1 MSAGAVLG
9 TKRSDPRD
17 YSTSI
22 FGMARFAFAFAFLAT
37 TAQAFQY
44 AAVVPR
50 TRPPMMMSAATATT
64 YPPVVLAT
72 KLKDTALSYVA
83 AVYGAYASLSKP
95 AQMIV
100 VATSVIFTSF
110 YLFTELRKRASLI
123 ETGGKCMDTGD
134 EGECALY
141 DEKVTKTPTW
151 KIKLALNKLAM
162 TNVLGDKL
170 GGASPPDGYEWG
182 KTF

>member
-1 MSAGAVLG
+1 MDELNWPLMLGAGKIADMPAPRGHFMAALALHITNPKPILFFGTLFSIGVPACTSAGGVSRPTRPVLVTLIDANHCPGAVL
-9 TKRSDPRD
+9 
-17 YSTSI
+17 
-22 FGMARFAFAFAFLAT
+22 
-37 TAQAFQY
+37 
-44 AAVVPR
+44 
-50 TRPPMMMSAATATT
+50 
-64 YPPVVLAT
+64 
-72 KLKDTALSYVA
+72 
-83 AVYGAYASLSKP
+83 
-95 AQMIV
+95 
-100 VATSVIFTSF
+100 